1 MKTIQTIV
9 LASVSLT
16 TAVSAASTSLISC
29 IDFEDL
35 SSGATYTPFS
45 NFVTNNIDVS
55 IMPHPMG
62 TAYQGELAT
71 SVPAPM
77 GSGNRLWTNNVAA
90 EFFAPTSGY
99 GLAKKA
105 SFKYAYMGGANYLEV
120 NGFAVTPS
128 MWNNFGPLSGSS
140 FMTSLGPITISVM
153 EGGVP
158 GGFVGQL
165 EISGDIDRLVVAGQE
180 LWLDDVCFEY
190 PLAAAVVPGDADG
203 DGKVNFADILSV
215 LNNWGP

>member
-1 MKTIQTIV
+1 MNTTQTIA
-9 LASVSLT
+9 LATASFIT
-16 TAVSAASTSLISC
+16 TISAASTSIITC

-35 SSGATYTPFS
+35 SAGALYTPVS
-45 NFVTNNIDVS
+45 NFVTGNIDVAV
-55 IMPHPMG
+55 IPHPMG
-62 TAYQGELAT
+62 TAFQAEVVT
-71 SVPAPM
+71 TVPAPM

-90 EFFAPTSGY
+90 EFFSASSGY
-99 GLAKKA
+99 GLATRA

-120 NGFAVTPS
+120 NGFPITPS

-140 FMTSLGPITISVM
+140 FMTSLGPVTISVL

-165 EISGDIDRLVVAGQE
+165 EITGDIERFKVAGQE

-190 PLAAAVVPGDADG
+190 PLAAAMVAGDADG

>member
-1 MKTIQTIV
+1 MKTIATIA
-9 LASVSLT
+9 LASVSLIT
-16 TAVSAASTSLISC
+16 SVSAASTSIISC
-29 IDFEDL
+29 VDFEDL
-35 SSGATYTPFS
+35 PSGATYAPVS
-45 NFVTNNIDVS
+45 SFVTNNIDVL
-55 IMPHPMG
+55 ITPHPMG
-62 TAYQGELAT
+62 TAYQGELVT
-71 SVPAPM
+71 TVPAPM

-90 EFFAPTSGY
+90 EFLAPSSGF

-120 NGFAVTPS
+120 NGFPITPS

-140 FMTSLGPITISVM
+140 FMTGLGSITINVM

-158 GGFVGQL
+158 GGFVGYL
-165 EISGDIDRLVVAGQE
+165 EIIGDIDRVVVAGQE
-180 LWLDDVCFEY
+180 LWIDDVCFEY
-190 PLAAAVVPGDADG
+190 PLAAAVLPGDADG

>member
-1 MKTIQTIV
+1 MKTIQTIA
-9 LASVSLT
+9 LASVSLIT
-16 TAVSAASTSLISC
+16 SVSSASTSIISC

-35 SSGATYTPFS
+35 PSGSIYAPVS
-45 NFVTNNIDVS
+45 NFVTNNIDVL
-55 IMPHPMG
+55 ITPHPMG
-62 TAYQGELAT
+62 TAFQGELVT
-71 SVPAPM
+71 TVPAPM

-90 EFFAPTSGY
+90 EFSAPSSGF
-99 GLAKKA
+99 GLATKA

-120 NGFAVTPS
+120 NGFPITPS

-140 FMTSLGPITISVM
+140 FMTGLGPITINVM

-158 GGFVGQL
+158 GGFVGHL
-165 EISGDIDRLVVAGQE
+165 EVIGDIDRLVVAGQE

-190 PLAAAVVPGDADG
+190 PLAAAMVAGDADG

>member
-1 MKTIQTIV
+1 MKTIQTIAFASFS
-9 LASVSLT
+9 LFTSVST
-16 TAVSAASTSLISC
+16 ASTSVISC

-35 SSGATYTPFS
+35 TGGSIYGPTSY
-45 NFVTNNIDVS
+45 FVTGNIDVMIS
-55 IMPHPMG
+55 PHPMG
-62 TAYQGELAT
+62 TAYQGEVT
-71 SVPAPM
+71 NFVPAPM
-77 GSGNRLWTNNVAA
+77 GSRNRLWTNNVAA
-90 EFFAPTSGY
+90 EFLASSSGY

-120 NGFAVTPS
+120 NGFAVTPA

-140 FMTSLGPITISVM
+140 YMTSLGPITINVM
-153 EGGVP
+153 EGSVS
-158 GGFVGQL
+158 GGFVGEL

-190 PLAAAVVPGDADG
+190 PLAAAIVPGDADG

>member
-1 MKTIQTIV
+1 MKTIQTIA
-9 LASVSLT
+9 LASVSLIT
-16 TAVSAASTSLISC
+16 SVSSASTSIISC

-35 SSGATYTPFS
+35 SSGSIYAPVS
-45 NFVTNNIDVS
+45 NFVTNNIDVL
-55 IMPHPMG
+55 ITPHPMG
-62 TAYQGELAT
+62 TAFQGELVT
-71 SVPAPM
+71 NVPAPM
-77 GSGNRLWTNNVAA
+77 GSGKRLWTNNVAA
-90 EFFAPTSGY
+90 EFSAPSSGF
-99 GLAKKA
+99 GLATKA

-120 NGFAVTPS
+120 NGFPITPS

-140 FMTSLGPITISVM
+140 FMTGLGPITINVM

-158 GGFVGQL
+158 GGFVGHL
-165 EISGDIDRLVVAGQE
+165 EVIGDIDRLVVAGQE

-190 PLAAAVVPGDADG
+190 PLAAAMVAGDADG

>member
-1 MKTIQTIV
+1 MKTIQTIA
-9 LASVSLT
+9 LASVSLIT
-16 TAVSAASTSLISC
+16 SVSTASTSITTC

-35 SSGATYTPFS
+35 TSGATYGPPS
-45 NFVTNNIDVS
+45 NFVTSNIDVM
-55 IMPHPMG
+55 IKPHPMG
-62 TAYQGELAT
+62 TAYRSEVVT
-71 SVPAPM
+71 SLPALM
-77 GSGNRLWTNNVAA
+77 GSRNRLWTNNVAA

-120 NGFAVTPS
+120 NGFPITPS
-128 MWNNFGPLSGSS
+128 MWNNFAPLSGSS
-140 FMTSLGPITISVM
+140 FMTSLGPITINVM
-153 EGGVP
+153 EGTVP
-158 GGFVGQL
+158 GGFVGHL
-165 EISGDIDRLVVAGQE
+165 EIVGDIDRLVVAGQE

-215 LNNWGP
+215 LTNWGP

>member
-1 MKTIQTIV
+1 MKTIATIA
-9 LASVSLT
+9 LASVTLITS
-16 TAVSAASTSLISC
+16 VSAASTSIISC
-29 IDFEDL
+29 VDFEDL
-35 SSGATYTPFS
+35 PSGATYAPVS
-45 NFVTNNIDVS
+45 SFVTNNIDVL
-55 IMPHPMG
+55 ITPHPMG
-62 TAYQGELAT
+62 TAYQGELVT
-71 SVPAPM
+71 TVPAPM

-90 EFFAPTSGY
+90 EFLAPSSGF

-120 NGFAVTPS
+120 NGFPITPS

-140 FMTSLGPITISVM
+140 FMTGLGSITINVM

-158 GGFVGQL
+158 GGFVGYL
-165 EISGDIDRLVVAGQE
+165 EIIGDIDRVVVAGQE
-180 LWLDDVCFEY
+180 LWIDDVCFEY
-190 PLAAAVVPGDADG
+190 PLAAAVLPGDADG

>member
-1 MKTIQTIV
+1 MKTIATIA
-9 LASVSLT
+9 LASVSLIT
-16 TAVSAASTSLISC
+16 SVSAASTSIISC
-29 IDFEDL
+29 VDFEDL
-35 SSGATYTPFS
+35 PSGATYAPVS
-45 NFVTNNIDVS
+45 SFVTNNIDVL
-55 IMPHPMG
+55 ITPHPMG
-62 TAYQGELAT
+62 TAYQGELVT
-71 SVPAPM
+71 TVPAPM

-90 EFFAPTSGY
+90 EFLAPSSGF

-120 NGFAVTPS
+120 NGFPITPS

-140 FMTSLGPITISVM
+140 FMTGLGSITINVM

-158 GGFVGQL
+158 GGFVGYL
-165 EISGDIDRLVVAGQE
+165 EIIGDIDRVVVAGQE